1 MKTRVMYIAMM
12 VTTTNIPL
20 SRDINMM
27 VIYCWNV
34 CSDLGSSVTEILS
47 DSGENSAWLWW
58 LTLVEWTHFIR
69 ECWVRGQCGV
79 LASENICVPAEKIF
93 QYNKQETPAR
103 GVSAVP
109 GDMSEIEQ
117 NLHLNRLAKMQSLIS
132 CTSCCWNCK
141 FRTCP
146 DAGDFYFFLL

>member
-1 MKTRVMYIAMM
+1 MKTRVMYMAMM

-27 VIYCWNV
+27 MIYCWNV
-34 CSDLGSSVTEILS
+34 CSALDSSVTEILS
-47 DSGENSAWLWW
+47 DSGENWLWW

-69 ECWVRGQCGV
+69 ECWVRGECGV

-103 GVSAVP
+103 GVSAVL

-146 DAGDFYFFLL
+146 DAGDFYFFLF

>member
-1 MKTRVMYIAMM
+1 MKTRVMYMAMM

-27 VIYCWNV
+27 MIYCWNV
-34 CSDLGSSVTEILS
+34 CSALDSSVTEILS
-47 DSGENSAWLWW
+47 DSGENWLWW

-69 ECWVRGQCGV
+69 ECWVRGECGV

-146 DAGDFYFFLL
+146 DAGDSYFFLF